1 MKNVLLNDFKKYL
14 IEKKAVSDNTLESY
28 SRDVTRYL
36 EYLSKNSVKPSEAD
50 TNIISGFVD
59 ELKIL
64 NKSTS
69 TITRTVASI
78 RSFYQYLILRGM
90 VDNNPAKNIKL
101 EKTEKKLPEILNDK
115 EIRLLLSMPNS
126 EEPKGARDKAML
138 EVLYATGIRVSELI
152 NLNVNDVKCSKNE
165 RGEIICRGGKVI
177 RTVPMHPAAVSAMSY
192 YINNI
197 RPMLLNENSDDALF
211 INLNGQRLT
220 RQGFWKIVKNYAE
233 EAKIDKE
240 ITPHTLRHSFAMHLY
255 QNGASLHD
263 LQIMLGHADIS
274 STQLYANIV
283 KKNSFAD
290 VYDRCHP
297 FANRAQ

>member
-1 MKNVLLNDFKKYL
+1 MGNMVLNNFKTYL
-14 IEKKAVSDNTLESY
+14 VEKKAVADNTLESY
-28 SRDVTRYL
+28 SRDVNRYL
-36 EYLSKNSVKPSEAD
+36 DYLAQEGIELFAAD
-50 TNIISGFVD
+50 TKTVEGFVS
-59 ELKIL
+59 ELKAS
-64 NKSTS
+64 NKSAA

-78 RSFYQYLILRGM
+78 RALYQYLIIIGA
-90 VDNNPAKNIKL
+90 VESNPAKNIKL

-126 EEPKGARDKAML
+126 DEPKGARDKAML

-152 NLNVNDVKCSKNE
+152 NLNVNDVKCSKGE
-165 RGEIICRGGKVI
+165 RGEIICRGGKTM
-177 RTVPMHPAAVSAMSY
+177 RTVPMHPAAVAAMSY
-192 YINNI
+192 YIDEI
-197 RPMLLNENSDDALF
+197 RPSLASDDSADALF

-263 LQIMLGHADIS
+263 LQKMLGHADIS

-283 KKNSFAD
+283 KKNSFSD

>member
-1 MKNVLLNDFKKYL
+1 MKNALLNEFKKYL
-14 IEKKAVSDNTLESY
+14 VEKKAVADNTLESY

-36 EYLSKNSVKPSEAD
+36 EYLSQINVEPAKAD
-50 TNIISGFVD
+50 TKVMEDFVA
-59 ELKIL
+59 ELKEA
-64 NKSTS
+64 NKSAA

-78 RSFYQYLILRGM
+78 RAFYQYLILCGISTT
-90 VDNNPAKNIKL
+90 NPAKSIKL

-115 EIRLLLSMPNS
+115 EIRLLLSMPNT
-126 EEPKGARDKAML
+126 EDFKGARDKAML
-138 EVLYATGIRVSELI
+138 ETLYATGIRVSELI
-152 NLNVNDVKCSKNE
+152 NLNVNDVKCSRAE
-165 RGEIICRGGKVI
+165 RGEIICRGGKNI
-177 RTVPMHPAAVSAMSY
+177 RTVPMHQAAVAAMSH
-192 YINNI
+192 YINNV
-197 RPMLLNENSDDALF
+197 RPVLANESSNDALF

-233 EAKIDKE
+233 TAKIEKE

-263 LQIMLGHADIS
+263 LQKMLGHADIS

-283 KKNSFAD
+283 KKNSFSD